1 MAGRF
6 WLAVHQGEGEPVK
19 GTPEFSHPYIF
30 DAFNP
35 RPQLLEA
42 QTGGFECLRAI
53 ELVTR

>member
-1 MAGRF
+1 M
-6 WLAVHQGEGEPVK
+6 AVHQGEGEPVK
-19 GTPEFSHPYIF
+19 GTPKFSHPDPYIF

-42 QTGGFECLRAI
+42 QTGGFKCLRAI

>member
-1 MAGRF
+1 M
-6 WLAVHQGEGEPVK
+6 AVHQGEGEPVK

-30 DAFNP
+30 DAAFNP

-42 QTGGFECLRAI
+42 QTGGFKCLRAI

>member
-1 MAGRF
+1 M
-6 WLAVHQGEGEPVK
+6 AVHQGEGEPVK
-19 GTPEFSHPYIF
+19 GTPEFSHPDPYIF

-42 QTGGFECLRAI
+42 QTGGFKCLRAI